1 MTRSAIVIM
10 ERMRV
15 RATGRRPSLSS
26 VWARSSILRTFVQG
40 AGGRRRQVLIA
51 RETFPFLPASRS
63 ETIYLLTWSIKI
75 KYLSRILTWNT
86 YRTWIWNILYEIWL
100 EGALRHGMG
109 APLPTPIPVWDLVWF
124 RVLKKRASYEACNI
138 NAVGLTFEDFHAAA
152 ISMFTFTTT
161 LRNAF

>member
-26 VWARSSILRTFVQG
+26 VWARSSILRTFVQD
-40 AGGRRRQVLIA
+40 AGRRESVDCTWNLS
-51 RETFPFLPASRS
+51 FLPASRK
-63 ETIYLLTWSIKI
+63 EAKYLLKLSIKI

-100 EGALRHGMG
+100 EGALRHGRG
-109 APLPTPIPVWDLVWF
+109 VPLPTPIPVWDLVWF
-124 RVLKKRASYEACNI
+124 RVLKKRASYEACNII